1 MDDPSWDLFS
11 FLQEVD
17 EQEHTL
23 HFALSPPP
31 PPSPTL
37 PCLRSAFST
46 YARVGSCDIGGLAA
60 GRHVGSA
67 AVVNV
72 HRRLFGFIRRIGDE
86 GVAVAGVRAAAEA
99 EEGAGVG
106 QSRGFRH
113 MMRERWRRERMSQ
126 GYADLYAMLSS
137 SSKGDKISVVKAAA
151 ARVREL
157 RYQKEQLQ
165 RRNAEL
171 AVVAA
176 AQRPATAAV
185 AINLTIAN
193 CSTPMA
199 MDALTAALQCLKL
212 MELKITA
219 VRSSFSGKNLSV
231 IVGVETKVRSHVILV
246 HMRLIG
252 YVHACFK

>member
-1 MDDPSWDLFS
+1 
-11 FLQEVD
+11 
-17 EQEHTL
+17 
-23 HFALSPPP
+23 
-31 PPSPTL
+31 
-37 PCLRSAFST
+37 
-46 YARVGSCDIGGLAA
+46 
-60 GRHVGSA
+60 
-67 AVVNV
+67 
-72 HRRLFGFIRRIGDE
+72 
-86 GVAVAGVRAAAEA
+86 
-99 EEGAGVG
+99 
-106 QSRGFRH
+106 
-113 MMRERWRRERMSQ
+113 MSQ

-137 SSKGDKISVVKAAA
+137 SVLKMVQTGDKISVAKAAA

-157 RYQKEQLQ
+157 KYQKEQLQ

-171 AVVAA
+171 AVVVA

-231 IVGVETKVRSHVILV
+231 IVGAETKVRSHVIFV
-246 HMRLIG
+246 HVRLIG
-252 YVHACFK
+252 YVHACLK